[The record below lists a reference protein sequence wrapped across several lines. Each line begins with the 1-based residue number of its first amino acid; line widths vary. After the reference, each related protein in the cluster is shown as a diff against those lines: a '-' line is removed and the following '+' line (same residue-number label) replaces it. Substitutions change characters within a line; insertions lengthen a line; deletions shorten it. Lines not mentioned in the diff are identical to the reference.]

1 MEGTE
6 SACLIGP
13 WDTVL
18 DGPREASVLRSRN
31 RLSASEAGLV
41 WGLGYCIVEEVV
53 YGFYSFSY
61 YDCHLDVWH

>member
-1 MEGTE
+1 M
-6 SACLIGP
+6 
-13 WDTVL
+13 
-18 DGPREASVLRSRN
+18 SVLRSRN

-61 YDCHLDVWH
+61 DTTIVIWMFGTDLGVLYAAQD